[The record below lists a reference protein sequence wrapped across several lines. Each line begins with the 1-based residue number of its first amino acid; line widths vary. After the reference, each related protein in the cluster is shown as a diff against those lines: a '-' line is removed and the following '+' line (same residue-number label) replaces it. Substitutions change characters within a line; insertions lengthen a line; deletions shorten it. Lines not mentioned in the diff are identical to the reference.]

1 MYVDYSGAKEQTGK
15 EINKRKCA
23 ISSGHCLK
31 LTIIFKSIKITNIL
45 QEKIS
50 TIDQIPESPPP
61 LTDSPYLAIAP
72 MKESRP

>member
-1 MYVDYSGAKEQTGK
+1 MSPVTKIHRDHGMVPLMVLEENQ
-15 EINKRKCA
+15 RKCA

-50 TIDQIPESPPP
+50 TIDQIPFF
-61 LTDSPYLAIAP
+61 AVQMRI
-72 MKESRP
+72 